1 MNTDCRVT
9 DYILKT
15 EHDLEESF
23 YKGFAM
29 TNEFHFECLGYRPID
44 PHLGTLDPLKA
55 ESESSKDY
63 QSKQRSTWA
72 PGFSYVPK

>member
-1 MNTDCRVT
+1 
-9 DYILKT
+9 
-15 EHDLEESF
+15 
-23 YKGFAM
+23 M

-72 PGFSYVPK
+72 LGFSYVPK